1 MLGGALTMP
10 GETESVSSKLSAL
23 LPPVCTAP
31 VWLFLRNS
39 PGRAL
44 AAWFFATAL
53 VITVQIFWAKRRFL
67 WFWITAAILVA
78 LHVLLVLYVP
88 WPNVYTT
95 IGGPAFVPFGLLDF
109 GVYFVCFKLAEKMAE
124 KV

>member
-1 MLGGALTMP
+1 MLGGAMIVP
-10 GETESVSSKLSAL
+10 SEAESVSSELSAL
-23 LPPVCTAP
+23 LPPICTAP
-31 VWLFLRNS
+31 IWLVLRHS

-53 VITVQIFWAKRRFL
+53 VITLQIFWAKRSFL
-67 WFWITAAILVA
+67 WFWTTAATLGA

-95 IGGPAFVPFGLLDF
+95 IGGPAFVPLGLLDF
-109 GVYFVCFKLAEKMAE
+109 GIYSGCFKLVEKMKEQA
-124 KV
+124 

>member
-1 MLGGALTMP
+1 MIVLTT
-10 GETESVSSKLSAL
+10 TESVSSKLSAL
-23 LPPVCTAP
+23 LPPICTAP
-31 VWLFLRNS
+31 IWYVLRHS

-53 VITVQIFWAKRRFL
+53 VITLQIFWAKRRFV
-67 WFWITAAILVA
+67 WFWTTAVILGS

-95 IGGPAFVPFGLLDF
+95 IGGPAFVPLGLLDF
-109 GVYFVCFKLAEKMAE
+109 GIYSGCFKLVE
-124 KV
+124 KVTERA